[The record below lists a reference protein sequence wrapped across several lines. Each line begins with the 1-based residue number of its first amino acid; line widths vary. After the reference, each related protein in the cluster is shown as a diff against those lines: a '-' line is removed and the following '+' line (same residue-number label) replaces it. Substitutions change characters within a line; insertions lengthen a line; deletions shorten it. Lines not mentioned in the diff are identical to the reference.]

1 MHISILFFFL
11 PALNTNG
18 FAAGATS
25 QGRYWPSHTPELDP
39 SSLPSAGEVWELVE
53 HKGALS
59 YTCELFLQQKEYTK
73 VSESQNSRNPP
84 AQNGEFKCYMS
95 WRRAGS
101 MQFLQRI
108 FITDQALC

>member
-11 PALNTNG
+11 PVLNTNG
-18 FAAGATS
+18 FAAGAAS
-25 QGRYWPSHTPELDP
+25 QGRHWPSHTPELDP
-39 SSLPSAGEVWELVE
+39 SSFPSVGEVWELVE

-84 AQNGEFKCYMS
+84 AQNRDCNVT
-95 WRRAGS
+95 RAAQGWKHAIPS
-101 MQFLQRI
+101 KYF
-108 FITDQALC
+108 CN